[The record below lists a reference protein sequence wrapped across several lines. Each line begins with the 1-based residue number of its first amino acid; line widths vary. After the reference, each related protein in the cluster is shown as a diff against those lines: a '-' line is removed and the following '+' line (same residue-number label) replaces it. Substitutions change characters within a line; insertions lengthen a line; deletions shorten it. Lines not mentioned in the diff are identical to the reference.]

1 MRETGSGKEV
11 VDGSW
16 RRTRYYRTEMRV
28 GAIEM
33 GRTMSW
39 SKVFL
44 CIFVESMGLKKMFSE
59 EKKIRENRIDEREK
73 REGVDRDRERRKR

>member
-1 MRETGSGKEV
+1 METGIIGQ
-11 VDGSW
+11 
-16 RRTRYYRTEMRV
+16 MRV

-39 SKVFL
+39 SKDFL
-44 CIFVESMGLKKMFSE
+44 CIFVERMGLKKKFSE